1 MLDER
6 YTVLLISATDKARKN
21 LSAVLAYNGF
31 KQILSASTAGTARR
45 IASDRPIDLAMINS
59 PLSDDFGVNLAKD
72 LEKKNISVLLFVS
85 KDVFEQVAAKVEPE
99 GIVVLAKPMVKGEL
113 DQAIRI
119 TRVMR
124 GKMTKLEARAS
135 SMEEK
140 MKEIRLVNRA
150 KWLLIDRL
158 KMSEVDAHRYIE
170 KSAMDDCVNRG
181 TIAENIIKI
190 YDT

>member
-135 SMEEK
+135 SMTY
-140 MKEIRLVNRA
+140 IP
-150 KWLLIDRL
+150 L
-158 KMSEVDAHRYIE
+158 KILHSLF
-170 KSAMDDCVNRG
+170 
-181 TIAENIIKI
+181 TI
-190 YDT
+190 